1 MESAGGRSTGGR
13 SYLRRM
19 ILEAENI
26 SKSYKLNDKVI
37 PILDH
42 FDFQADTGEKIAVT
56 GPSGSG
62 KSTLLNLLNGLDKAD
77 SGDIRFKETKYADLS
92 KEQMMNLRLT
102 EFGYIFQAFHLI
114 STLNAADNI
123 LMPLA
128 ARKKKVLYSDLE
140 PICKKLGIENCLDH
154 FPHQLSGGEQQRVAI
169 ARALIGNPSVI
180 FSDEATGNLD
190 RKNSVQV
197 MDLLTECCSAQNVM
211 LIFVT
216 HDESLL
222 RYADKV
228 IRIPEVQQ
236 HES

>member
-1 MESAGGRSTGGR
+1 
-13 SYLRRM
+13 M
-19 ILEAENI
+19 ILEAVNI
-26 SKSYKLNDKVI
+26 SKAYKLNDKRNL
-37 PILDH
+37 ILEN
-42 FDFQADTGEKIAVT
+42 FDFCADAGEKIAVT

-62 KSTLLNLLNGLDKAD
+62 KSTLLNLLSGLDRAD
-77 SGDIRFKETKYADLS
+77 RGDICYKESKYADLS
-92 KEQMMNLRLT
+92 KEQMTSLRLN
-102 EFGYIFQAFHLI
+102 EFGFIFQAFHLI

-128 ARKKKVLYSDLE
+128 ARKKKVQYSDLE
-140 PICKKLGIENCLDH
+140 PICQKLGIEKCLGH

-169 ARALIGNPSVI
+169 ARALIGNPAVI

-190 RKNSVQV
+190 QKNSIQV
-197 MDLLTECCSAQNVM
+197 MNMLTECCSAQNVA

-222 RYADKV
+222 HYADRV
-228 IRIPEVQQ
+228 IRIPEVQL